1 MKINWNKGLH
11 RLFII
16 GVVCWFVFIL
26 LVYPLKT
33 LSNSRE
39 AWSKI
44 YAEETWDAYGIK
56 DEKAR
61 EAEIKR
67 IEQKITNTNKEK
79 TIQNFYKTE
88 YFKNF
93 EWFLAFLLLPPIFV
107 YVVFRFFIFLILW
120 IKRGFL
126 KEI

>member
-1 MKINWNKGLH
+1 M
-11 RLFII
+11 
-16 GVVCWFVFIL
+16 

-33 LSNSRE
+33 LSNNRE
-39 AWSKI
+39 AWNKI
-44 YAEETWDAYGIK
+44 YAQETWDAYGIK